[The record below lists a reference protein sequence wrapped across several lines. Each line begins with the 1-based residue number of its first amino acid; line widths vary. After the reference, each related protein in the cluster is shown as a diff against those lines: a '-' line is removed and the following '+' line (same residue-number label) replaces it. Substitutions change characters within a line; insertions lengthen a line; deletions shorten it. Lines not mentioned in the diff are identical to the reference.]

1 MKKVVIIR
9 FSEIF
14 LKGNNRY
21 IFENLLVSNIREALH
36 GIECAVEK
44 TRSRFIVRG
53 FKDSDERRIVQRL
66 TKVFGIHSISPA
78 LMVES
83 EIETIFEACKQF
95 VKKGT
100 FKVLTTRA
108 DKTFVLNSMQISQKI
123 GGMLLE
129 SLPHLK
135 VDVHTPDFTINIDMR
150 EEGYTFVFSDYVK
163 GADGLPGGSAGV
175 GMLLLSG
182 GIDSPVAGYMLARRG
197 LKIKAIHFHSY
208 PYTSELAKQKVI
220 TLCEKLS
227 DYNGKT
233 ELFIVPFTKI
243 QEQIHKNCSES
254 YMITLMRR
262 FMMRI
267 AEKMAK
273 REGASALINGE
284 NLGQVASQTMESIY
298 VTNSAVSIP
307 VFRPLI
313 GFDKLDIIAVA
324 QKIDTY
330 ETSILPY
337 EDCCTVF
344 LPKNP
349 VTKPKLDFVL
359 KEEMKLDVETL
370 EAEAIEG
377 IEVIEVNR

>member
-1 MKKVVIIR
+1 M
-9 FSEIF
+9 
-14 LKGNNRY
+14 
-21 IFENLLVSNIREALH
+21 
-36 GIECAVEK
+36 
-44 TRSRFIVRG
+44 RG

-313 GFDKLDIIAVA
+313 GFDKLDIMRFPE
-324 QKIDTY
+324 IDTTRLRFY
-330 ETSILPY
+330 LTRLLYCVFFQKTRTSQ
-337 EDCCTVF
+337 
-344 LPKNP
+344 
-349 VTKPKLDFVL
+349 LDL
-359 KEEMKLDVETL
+359 S
-370 EAEAIEG
+370 
-377 IEVIEVNR
+377 